1 MYDEGL
7 CSGDYVF
14 GMNVYGVLGLWKKLS
29 LENTPEIA
37 GEWGARP
44 WWNPIWI
51 ATTDF
56 GFEAIGYGMAV
67 SDTQTEGFLLVYDDD
82 NSLQWFLYCHS
93 VDFEDRLKIRIDG
106 NDPNAIFTL
115 KKKGEESAQELFV
128 INSDGEEFLDDRCFF
143 PYRK

>member
-14 GMNVYGVLGLWKKLS
+14 GMNVYGVLGLWKKLA
-29 LENTPEIA
+29 LENTPEVA
-37 GEWGARP
+37 DEWGARP
-44 WWNPIWI
+44 WWTPIWI

-56 GFEAIGYGMAV
+56 GVEAIGYGMAV

-93 VDFEDRLKIRIDG
+93 VDLENRLKIRIDG

-115 KKKGEESAQELFV
+115 KKKGEVSAQELFV